1 MRLWVQPP
9 ILLKKIK
16 REFQLKDISCLWTE
30 LKVFFILTRN
40 GTFIGSFEKGKSMH
54 GLSNRSIAPNCSFC
68 PTIDVNMKVKAE
80 YFT

>member
-1 MRLWVQPP
+1 MKLWVQPP

-40 GTFIGSFEKGKSMH
+40 GTFIGSFEKEKVCMVY
-54 GLSNRSIAPNCSFC
+54 LTDQLP
-68 PTIDVNMKVKAE
+68 PTVVFAQL
-80 YFT
+80 